1 MLMLYEFKLNTPRNG
16 FYEITEMVR
25 HAIAGSGAESGVCVV
40 YCPHT
45 TAAVTI
51 NEGCDHDVARDML
64 YGLERAFPD
73 YAEFR
78 HAEGNSSAH
87 LRSSVIG
94 ASETL
99 IFENKKLLL
108 GTWQTIYFCEFDAPR
123 SRKYYVKILA

>member
-1 MLMLYEFKLNTPRNG
+1 
-16 FYEITEMVR
+16 
-25 HAIAGSGAESGVCVV
+25 
-40 YCPHT
+40 
-45 TAAVTI
+45 
-51 NEGCDHDVARDML
+51 ML

-94 ASETL
+94 ASEMIL
-99 IFENKKLLL
+99 FENKKLLL